1 MKATFKY
8 NQRRGAI
15 VDWSPALDAYI
26 CQLWADGWSA
36 GMIAEN
42 ICIPNGRQ
50 SVMGRLDRLNK
61 VGKGRA
67 APVHKVLKKQA
78 KQKLRQEPSYH
89 PDRAAKM
96 VDQFGALT
104 IRSEP

>member
-1 MKATFKY
+1 
-8 NQRRGAI
+8 
-15 VDWSPALDAYI
+15 
-26 CQLWADGWSA
+26 
-36 GMIAEN
+36 
-42 ICIPNGRQ
+42 
-50 SVMGRLDRLNK
+50 MGRLDRLNK